1 MNLLVIEDDPAQRD
15 LLIRLLEREDFTV
28 TGLADGAEGLYAL
41 RRGAFDLA
49 IVDRLLPGLD
59 GITLLNTYRKEGGKI
74 PVLLLTAL
82 GTVQDRVTG
91 LDAGADDYLAKPY
104 APQELLARVRALLRR
119 PSALQADGLQFADLR
134 LEIGSGTLHGPA
146 GSSALSK
153 REAALLACFLNH
165 PKQVLSR
172 AQLLDSA
179 WGNEAEVEE
188 RNIDNFIL
196 FVRRRLKNVGSC
208 AVISTVRGFGYR
220 LEETDPC

>member
-1 MNLLVIEDDPAQRD
+1 MNLLVIEDDPAQLD
-15 LLIRLLEREDFTV
+15 LLIRLLEREGFTV
-28 TGLADGAEGLYAL
+28 TGLEDGAEGLYAL
-41 RRGAFDLA
+41 RRGGFDLA

-59 GITLLNTYRKEGGKI
+59 GVSLLKKYRVEGGLI

-82 GTVQDRVTG
+82 SAVQDRVTG

-119 PSALQADGLQFADLR
+119 PSSLQADGLQFADLR
-134 LEIGSGTLHGPA
+134 LELGSGTLHGPA
-146 GSSALSK
+146 GNCALSK
-153 REAALLACFLNH
+153 REAALLACFLSN

-196 FVRRRLKNVGSC
+196 FVRRRLKNLGSR

-220 LEETDPC
+220 IEEAAPC

>member
-1 MNLLVIEDDPAQRD
+1 MKLLVIEDDPAQRD
-15 LLIRLLEREDFTV
+15 LLIRLLEREGFAV
-28 TGLADGAEGLYAL
+28 TWLADGAEGLYAL
-41 RRGAFDLA
+41 RRGGFDLA

-59 GITLLNTYRKEGGKI
+59 GITLLKRYRSTGGTL

-82 GTVQDRVTG
+82 GAVQDRVTG

-134 LEIGSGTLHGPA
+134 LELSSGSLHGPA
-146 GSSALSK
+146 GSCALSR
-153 REAALLACFLNH
+153 REAALLACFLSN
-165 PKQVLSR
+165 PNQVLSR

-179 WGNEAEVEE
+179 WGDAVEVEE

-196 FVRRRLKNVGSC
+196 FVRRRLKNIGSRT
-208 AVISTVRGFGYR
+208 VIATVRGFGYR
-220 LEETDPC
+220 IEEAGPC